1 MSYYPCFK
9 KTHSIDYF
17 NKETPK
23 SNINHNIHIRAIS
36 YRNNPYYSNENS
48 FRRPINYK
56 YFIYKYNSDKKR
68 IYDTTPLFYHQCAA
82 KIQSLYKAYKYR
94 RFFTRCLAIYYY
106 SNILFNILNTIFIRF
121 YFNKFITNLCFVDE
135 FIKNHNNRLRY
146 NNYFN
151 KNNDYIYDD
160 KILNINLKAIP
171 KIFLK
176 KINYPILN
184 KKVLSNS
191 FSIINN
197 ESKKK
202 IKEEN
207 KKIKE
212 LEKQLK
218 TIQEELKNEIEEKRK
233 IIIEREYMKMELMHL
248 RIDVINVKNENK
260 DLERLNEKYLNRI
273 EKLQKG
279 ENIEND
285 ENDFKEEEEIL
296 KRFKPFA
303 RIKYRKFNKNK

>member
-9 KTHSIDYF
+9 KTHSIDFF

-23 SNINHNIHIRAIS
+23 SNFNHNIHIRSIS
-36 YRNNPYYSNENS
+36 YRNNPYYSENT

-68 IYDTTPLFYHQCAA
+68 IYDTTPLIYHQYAS

-94 RFFTRCLAIYYY
+94 RFFTRCLVIYYN
-106 SNILFNILNTIFIRF
+106 SNILFNILNNIFIRF
-121 YFNKFITNLCFVDE
+121 YFNKFINKLCVVDE

-191 FSIINN
+191 FSIINT
-197 ESKKK
+197 ESKK
-202 IKEEN
+202 N
-207 KKIKE
+207 KR
-212 LEKQLK
+212 
-218 TIQEELKNEIEEKRK
+218 RK
-233 IIIEREYMKMELMHL
+233 
-248 RIDVINVKNENK
+248 
-260 DLERLNEKYLNRI
+260 
-273 EKLQKG
+273 
-279 ENIEND
+279 
-285 ENDFKEEEEIL
+285 
-296 KRFKPFA
+296 
-303 RIKYRKFNKNK
+303 